1 MFTTARL
8 FIKTGISFLALGLIL
23 GAFILFR
30 REVWEIYPNPF
41 LVSAHIHAV
50 GVGFVIFLILGVAL
64 WLFPR
69 APRGDTRY
77 RPSMILFSYWI
88 LMPSTALRLVTE
100 VLRAGSSSAL
110 LRSLVLVGGLGQV
123 LGLGIYFFSMWS
135 RIRPVGS
142 RAREKKGERF

>member
-1 MFTTARL
+1 VFTTARL
-8 FIKTGISFLALGLIL
+8 FIKTGITFLALGLIL

-69 APRGDTRY
+69 APREDTRY

>member
-8 FIKTGISFLALGLIL
+8 FIKTGITFLALGLGL
-23 GAFILFR
+23 GGYILFR
-30 REVWEIYPNPF
+30 REVAEVFPNPF
-41 LVSAHIHAV
+41 LVAAHIHAV
-50 GVGFVIFLILGVAL
+50 GVGFIMFLILGVAL

-77 RPSMILFSYWI
+77 RPTLILLSYWI
-88 LMPSTALRLVTE
+88 LMPSTALRFVTE
-100 VLRAGSSSAL
+100 I
-110 LRSLVLVGGLGQV
+110 LRSGSNAAPVRYLVLVAGLGQL
-123 LGLGIYFFSMWS
+123 LGLALYFFTMWS